1 MQRLRGIFITILCL
15 SLAQAAFSQRV
26 GVVLSGG
33 GAKGVAHVGL
43 LKALEENNIPIDYIA
58 GTSMGAIIGGMYA
71 SGFSPDSIEKIVTSA
86 EFQSWALGTIDEE
99 YNFYFKQLP
108 QNASW
113 ISLKFTVD
121 SIWQHQLPT
130 SLVSPV
136 QMDFAGVQYLSAV
149 NVASRENFDSLFI
162 PFRCVAADIERKEP
176 VVFRRGKIYPAI
188 RASMTYP
195 FVFRPIR
202 IDGRL
207 LFDGGIYNN
216 FPVDVMIEDFNP
228 DYIIGSV
235 VAQNFKPPTEDNI
248 RSHLEN
254 LLVFQTEYNISPER
268 GILIRPDIPQVSV
281 TDFSRSITILDSG
294 YVATLKVIA
303 EIKERVSR
311 EVTPAER
318 ENKRQAFTDKKPPVV
333 VDRIFLRGVNEAQMD
348 YVYKLLYERKPKPIE
363 EIKVEYFKLLAE
375 EHIELILP
383 SVEFNRNTGY
393 YDLYLDITL
402 DKNLVLQFGGNVSSS
417 PVNTTFLE
425 AQYRR
430 LGFKAYTGVA
440 NAFIGRFYN
449 SVYLMGRMGFPTT
462 LPFFL
467 QGSYTLN
474 NFNFFQTNT
483 LFFQDQTPAYLRINQ
498 SFLNVKAG
506 FPARYT
512 GKIMLGATTGITRH
526 SYYQTNQFARTD
538 TTDRTNFSFFSP
550 YVVFERSTLN
560 RKQYAHQGTF
570 LSVTGRYITGLE
582 QHTPGSTSP
591 FLAGSRKEHDWWQL
605 RAEYQNYF
613 TRAHNITL
621 GLHSEIILSNKSLF
635 SNHTSSLLTAP
646 VFDYV
651 PETRGIFLPN
661 YRANSFAALGLKGIY
676 TLRRNIDFRLEGYIF
691 QPFREIRR
699 GPENVPFLGKPF
711 EKRYFL
717 LSSSLVANTP
727 LGPVSLTLNY
737 YHDYEVPFSISLN
750 FGYLIFNQGP
760 LH

>member
-1 MQRLRGIFITILCL
+1 MQKLRNIFILLLCL
-15 SLAQAAFSQRV
+15 NVAQAAFPQRV

-71 SGFSPDSIEKIVTSA
+71 SGLSPDSIEKIVTST

-108 QNASW
+108 ANASW
-113 ISLKFTVD
+113 LSLKFKVD
-121 SIWQHQLPT
+121 SVWQYRLPS

-136 QMDFAGVQYLSAV
+136 QMDFAGVQYLSAA
-149 NVASRENFDSLFI
+149 NVASGENFDSLFI

-176 VVFRRGKIYPAI
+176 VIFRNGKIYPAI
-188 RASMTYP
+188 RASMTFP

-235 VAQNFKPPTEDNI
+235 VAQNFKPPTEDDI

-254 LLVFQTEYNISPER
+254 LVAFQTDYDIPPEK
-268 GILIRPDIPQVSV
+268 GILIRPDVPQVNV
-281 TDFSRSITILDSG
+281 TDFSRSKSILDSG
-294 YVATLKVIA
+294 YVATLRVID
-303 EIKERVSR
+303 EIKESVAR
-311 EVTPAER
+311 EVSIADR
-318 ENKRQAFTDKKPPVV
+318 EARREAFNAKKPPLV
-333 VDRIFLRGVNEAQMD
+333 VDRIFIRGVNDAQMD
-348 YVYKLLYERKPKPIE
+348 YVYKLLYERKPMPIE
-363 EIKVEYFKLLAE
+363 DIMVEYYKLYAE
-375 EHIELILP
+375 EHIELIIP
-383 SVEFNRNTGY
+383 SVEYNHNTGY

-402 DKNLVLQFGGNVSSS
+402 DKNLVLQLGGQISIS
-417 PVNTTFLE
+417 PINLTFME
-425 AQYRR
+425 IQYRH
-430 LGFKAYTGVA
+430 LGFNAYTGIA
-440 NAFIGRFYN
+440 NAFVGRFYN
-449 SVYLMGRMGFPTT
+449 SIHLMGRMGFPSK

-467 QGSYTLN
+467 QGNYTLN

-483 LFFQDQTPAYLRINQ
+483 LFFQDQTPAYLRVHQN
-498 SFLNVKAG
+498 FLNLNAG

-512 GKIMLGATTGITRH
+512 GKILAGASTGVTRYN
-526 SYYQTNQFARTD
+526 YYQTNQFSRTD

-550 YVVFERSTLN
+550 YVVFERNTLN
-560 RKQYAHQGTF
+560 NKQYANKGSF
-570 LSVTGRYITGLE
+570 ISIGGRYITGLE
-582 QHTPGSTSP
+582 KHRPGSTSP
-591 FLAGSRKEHDWWQL
+591 LLADSRKKHNWWQL

-613 TRAHNITL
+613 TRSQNITL
-621 GLHSEIILSNKSLF
+621 GLHSELMLSNKSLF
-635 SNHTSSLLTAP
+635 SNHISSLLTAP
-646 VFDYV
+646 TFDYV
-651 PETRGIFLPN
+651 PETKGIFLPK
-661 YRANSFAALGLKGIY
+661 YRSNSFAVLGLKGIY
-676 TLRRNIDFRLEGYIF
+676 SLGRIIDFRVEGYLF

-699 GPENVPFLGKPF
+699 GPDSLPFLGKAF

-717 LSSSLVANTP
+717 FSSSLVGNTP
-727 LGPVSLTLNY
+727 LGPVSITLNHY
-737 YHDYEVPFSISLN
+737 QKYEVPFSFSLN